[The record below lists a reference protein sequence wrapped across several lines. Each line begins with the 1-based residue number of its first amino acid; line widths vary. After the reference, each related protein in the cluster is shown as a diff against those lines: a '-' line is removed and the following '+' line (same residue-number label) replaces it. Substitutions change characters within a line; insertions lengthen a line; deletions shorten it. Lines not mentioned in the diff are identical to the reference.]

1 MMLQDISGRYSSG
14 PAPVKRAR
22 PAERRKLHIIVLG
35 GRDPNDL
42 ESWSGVPKHIVNGL
56 RSQGHEVTTIGP
68 LPSLETAW
76 PRLKGLY
83 YRLVRQDY
91 VVIRDPAMVRAR
103 MLKANELLRMQ
114 PPADAVVVMHAA
126 DAAYL
131 ETEAP
136 LILVHDA
143 TWQQLLDFYPRYR
156 RDRLAPETIAGG
168 REIDARALANCD
180 GVIYSSSWPL
190 RSVVADYGI
199 DTGKIAVHPFGANI
213 AHAPGKD
220 ELQRSIKDR
229 GQGVC
234 RLLLVGRDWVR
245 KGGDSAVAV
254 AQELHDRGLPV
265 ELQIVGCNPPDAV
278 PDFVRRFGFLSKD
291 NPAHAPQLRQLLLA
305 ADFFLLPTK
314 ADCTP
319 IALNEAAAF
328 GLPVATTAIAGIPDM
343 VDESWGVAL
352 PPDAPAGDYA
362 QWILSAYTDRSRYAS
377 MARAARERFD
387 RLGNWDT
394 FCRSLTGLIDE
405 LRSPDRVRRASGVK
419 SNRASGAEFRERSSG
434 DAIYES

>member
-1 MMLQDISGRYSSG
+1 MLQDISGRYSSG

-42 ESWSGVPKHIVNGL
+42 ESWSGVPKHIVSGL

-83 YRLVRQDY
+83 YRLVRRQDY

-103 MLKANELLRMQ
+103 MLKANELLRTQ

-156 RDRLAPETIAGG
+156 RDRLAAETIAGG

-254 AQELHDRGLPV
+254 AQELHDRGLLV
-265 ELQIVGCNPPDAV
+265 ELQIVGCDPPGAV

-291 NPAHAPQLRQLLLA
+291 NPAHAAQLRQLLLA

-343 VDESWGVAL
+343 VDESWA
-352 PPDAPAGDYA
+352 
-362 QWILSAYTDRSRYAS
+362 W
-377 MARAARERFD
+377 
-387 RLGNWDT
+387 
-394 FCRSLTGLIDE
+394 RSLPMRLPATMRSGYFPRIRTAAAMRAWRAPHGSGSTGSATGI
-405 LRSPDRVRRASGVK
+405 RSAGR
-419 SNRASGAEFRERSSG
+419 
-434 DAIYES
+434 